1 MAYFRKIF
9 ALCFWAG
16 LANSSQ
22 DSGQDLRSCLEEALQ
37 RDGARVRFSSDPE
50 YAVRNLNP
58 FNLNLQYNASAVV
71 YPNSTE
77 EIVDIVSC
85 AGKYGRKVQARGGGR
100 DFINRC
106 LGGADDAI
114 VVDMA
119 NFDKREIDKETGVAV
134 FGSGLLLKDVAR
146 FLHQNGGR
154 YFPHGASP
162 TVGIGGHIMV
172 GGMGYSSRKN
182 GLSIDAVREIE
193 VVLADGTVAQASI
206 SKNPDLFWAMRGAGA
221 SFGIATQYTFQ
232 TMPEPETVLSY
243 VFNFTSNDPANLKK
257 AVKAYHKI
265 VQDPNLSRNM
275 GGTTR
280 LSRNSFLFD
289 GAFFGTEEEFNA
301 MRLESRLPITTST
314 TITAN
319 LSWID
324 YSEEVFGHAGKTN
337 SPAYFYTQDMGVS
350 RHNVPSD
357 ASVDAWLDYIFS
369 ADSDS
374 ATWSFQFDLTG
385 GKTNEVASDATAFP
399 HRDSIYFMT
408 AYASSNGETSDKTI
422 KFINEDVLKL
432 QGNKPDEYMSYVGVA
447 SLAHGK
453 NAQKRYWGTNLPRLE
468 KIKAQV
474 DPDDIFSTPQYVKPA
489 NS

>member
-1 MAYFRKIF
+1 MRIF
-9 ALCFWAG
+9 S
-16 LANSSQ
+16 N
-22 DSGQDLRSCLEEALQ
+22 RT
-37 RDGARVRFSSDPE
+37 
-50 YAVRNLNP
+50 LN
-58 FNLNLQYNASAVV
+58 
-71 YPNSTE
+71 TT
-77 EIVDIVSC
+77 
-85 AGKYGRKVQARGGGR
+85 G
-100 DFINRC
+100 
-106 LGGADDAI
+106 LGGADDAV

-119 NFDKREIDKETGVAV
+119 NFNKREISAEDGVAV

-182 GLSIDAVREIE
+182 GLSIDALREIE
-193 VVLADGTVAQASI
+193 VVLADGTVARASAD
-206 SKNPDLFWAMRGAGA
+206 KNPDLFWAMRGAGA
-221 SFGIATQYTFQ
+221 SFGIATEYTFQ

-243 VFNFTSNDPANLKK
+243 VFNFTSDNPSILKE
-257 AVKAYHKI
+257 AVKSYHTI
-265 VQDPNLSRNM
+265 IQDPKLSRSM

-289 GAFFGTEEEFNA
+289 GAFFGTVEEFNA
-301 MRLESRLPITTST
+301 MKLESRLPATTST
-314 TITAN
+314 TITPN

-350 RHNVPSD
+350 RHNVPTNT
-357 ASVDAWLDYIFS
+357 SVDAWLDYIFS

-408 AYASSNGETSDKTI
+408 AYASSTGETSDKTI
-422 KFINEDVLKL
+422 KFINEAVLKL
-432 QGNKPDEYMSYVGVA
+432 QDNKPDDYMSYVGVA
-447 SLAHGK
+447 SLAHGEK
-453 NAQKRYWGTNLPRLE
+453 AQERYWGANLPRLE
-468 KIKAQV
+468 QIKAKI
-474 DPDDIFSTPQYVKPA
+474 DPTDIFSTPQYVKPA
-489 NS
+489 SS

>member
-1 MAYFRKIF
+1 MPT
-9 ALCFWAG
+9 
-16 LANSSQ
+16 SSNYK
-22 DSGQDLRSCLEEALQ
+22 SYLPG
-37 RDGARVRFSSDPE
+37 
-50 YAVRNLNP
+50 
-58 FNLNLQYNASAVV
+58 
-71 YPNSTE
+71 
-77 EIVDIVSC
+77 
-85 AGKYGRKVQARGGGR
+85 
-100 DFINRC
+100 
-106 LGGADDAI
+106 LGGADDAV

-119 NFDKREIDKETGVAV
+119 NFAKREIDGKTGIAV

-193 VVLADGTVAQASI
+193 VVLANGTVTRASESI
-206 SKNPDLFWAMRGAGA
+206 NSDIFWAMRGAGA
-221 SFGIATQYTFQ
+221 SFGIATEYTFQ

-243 VFNFTSNDPANLKK
+243 TFNFTSDDPSFLKE
-257 AVKAYHKI
+257 AVKAYHTI
-265 VQDPNLSRNM
+265 VQDPKLSLSM

-280 LSRNSFLFD
+280 LSRTSFLFD
-289 GAFFGTEEEFNA
+289 GAFFGTEEEFNS
-301 MRLESRLPITTST
+301 MKLESRLPKTTST
-314 TITAN
+314 TITPN

-324 YSEEVFGHAGKTN
+324 YTEEVFGHAGKTN
-337 SPAYFYTQDMGVS
+337 APAYFYTQDMGVN
-350 RHNVPSD
+350 RQNVPAN

-408 AYASSNGETSDKTI
+408 AYASSTGETSDKTI
-422 KFINEDVLKL
+422 KFINEAVMKL
-432 QGNKPDEYMSYVGVA
+432 QNNKPDDYMSYVGVA

-453 NAQKRYWGTNLPRLE
+453 KAQERYWGANLPRLE
-468 KIKAQV
+468 QIKAKI

-489 NS
+489 TS